1 MSSSCFLVLPAG
13 RKSSAYAN
21 AWTLADIRLLRELAQ
36 QGLTLGSIARRLRRS
51 ESAVR
56 NKATM
61 HGVSVQARH
70 REVTAGSAGRPGA
83 PGVAGKGVDIDIRAT
98 DQYTDALPS
107 QSIP

>member
-13 RKSSAYAN
+13 KKSSVYSN
-21 AWTLADIRLLRELAQ
+21 AWTLADIRLLRELAR

-61 HGVSVQARH
+61 HGVSVQARPQGA
-70 REVTAGSAGRPGA
+70 TAESAGQSGA
-83 PGVAGKGVDIDIRAT
+83 PGVAGKGIDIDVRAT
-98 DQYTDALPS
+98 D
-107 QSIP
+107 